1 MLCNC
6 PKLQQTLTIKDIKK
20 DSTKNKLA
28 KFKEEY
34 TSNI

>member
-1 MLCNC
+1 MLHNC
-6 PKLQQTLTIKDIKK
+6 LKLQQTLTIKDIKK
-20 DSTKNKLA
+20 NSTKDKLA